1 MKNKVFFL
9 FAFAFLEV
17 CNPLRFPYTLLK
29 TGRRGAGRC
38 AVGREI
44 FSRHTGELSNCSPS
58 GCAREVMCALG
69 GPLFRGVVGPCG
81 TPRRGQALT
90 KDECT
95 DRERGK
101 ANVFSLVCFVVI
113 DLITQHY

>member
-1 MKNKVFFL
+1 
-9 FAFAFLEV
+9 
-17 CNPLRFPYTLLK
+17 
-29 TGRRGAGRC
+29 
-38 AVGREI
+38 
-44 FSRHTGELSNCSPS
+44 
-58 GCAREVMCALG
+58 MCALG